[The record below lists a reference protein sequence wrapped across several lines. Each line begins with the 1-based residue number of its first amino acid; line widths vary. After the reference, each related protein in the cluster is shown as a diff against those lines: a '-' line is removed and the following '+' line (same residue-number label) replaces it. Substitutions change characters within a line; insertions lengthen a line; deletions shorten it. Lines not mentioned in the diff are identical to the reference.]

1 MRTAILTSILAFMTD
16 IEIRRPHLRRL
27 RAVWQSAGWP
37 CQDVLELE
45 LVAAGLLEQHRDSL
59 GRETVRVSDPGVQ
72 ALAASLQVNRSALD
86 AHELLVERVAKALVQ
101 AGRLTWRRLS
111 LRANVNGVWTMC
123 RPDVFSIRS
132 TSVEAYAEPIVH
144 EIKVRRSDLLADLR
158 QQAKGA
164 AYLDTA
170 SQCWYVLK
178 TGIAQPEEIPPQYG
192 VMVADDIGIE
202 VARPAPHRVMNL
214 PFATWMSL
222 ARGDADRFD
231 RPEQRLLRLE
241 ADLDSS
247 ATALLDVLPRS
258 P

>member
-1 MRTAILTSILAFMTD
+1 MPD
-16 IEIRRPHLRRL
+16 IDIRRPHLRRL

-45 LVAAGLLEQHRDSL
+45 LVAAGLLERHRDSA

-72 ALAASLQVNRSALD
+72 ALATSLQVTRSALD
-86 AHELLVERVAKALVQ
+86 AHELLVERVAKAMWQ
-101 AGRLTWRRLS
+101 SGRLSWRRLS
-111 LRANVNGVWTMC
+111 LRANVDGVWTMC

-132 TSVEAYAEPIVH
+132 TSVEAYAEPVVH
-144 EIKVRRSDLLADLR
+144 EIKVRRADLLADLR

-164 AYLDTA
+164 AYLGIA

-178 TGIAQPEEIPPQYG
+178 AGIAQPDEIPPQYG

-202 VARPAPHRVMNL
+202 VARPAPHRTMTL
-214 PFATWMSL
+214 PFATWMAV
-222 ARGDADRFD
+222 ARCGADRFD
-231 RPEQRLLRLE
+231 RPEQ
-241 ADLDSS
+241 
-247 ATALLDVLPRS
+247 ALLCDEDGVDLVPDALPLTASSS